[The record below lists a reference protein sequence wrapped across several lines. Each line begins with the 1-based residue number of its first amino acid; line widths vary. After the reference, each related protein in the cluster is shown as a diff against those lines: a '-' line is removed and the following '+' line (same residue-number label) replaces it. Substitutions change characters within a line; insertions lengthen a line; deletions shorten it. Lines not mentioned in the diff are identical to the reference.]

1 MKVLVTGSNGQLGRS
16 LQKVA
21 KKYPKIKF
29 IFTDVEE
36 LDITKQYQV
45 IKHFIR
51 IKPDFCVNC
60 AAYTKVDE
68 AEDNSEKCYY
78 INETGA
84 ANLAIAAKFTSSK
97 MIHISSEYVYFND
110 DEKVNTEDFPTNPQG
125 VYAKSKLAGEKKIIE
140 NLQKHMII
148 RTSWLYSE
156 FGNNFVDT
164 IINLAKTKKQ
174 LKVVDDQI
182 GSPTYATDLAETI
195 LKIITSKTFS
205 YGVFNYSNLGFTS
218 WFHFAKEIVNKLDS
232 KCKVK
237 SISSS
242 QYPTKAPRPLN
253 SKMSK
258 NKISSA
264 YGITIPKWKNSL
276 AVCMKNLNDK

>member
-1 MKVLVTGSNGQLGRS
+1 MKVLVTGSNGQLGKS
-16 LQKVA
+16 LQKIA
-21 KKYPKIKF
+21 KKYPRIKF

-45 IKHFIR
+45 IKYFIKT
-51 IKPDFCVNC
+51 KPDFCINC
-60 AAYTKVDE
+60 AAYTQVDD
-68 AEDNSEKCYY
+68 AEESSEKCYY

-84 ANLAIAAKFTSSK
+84 ANIAIAAKFTSSK

-110 DEKVNTEDFPTNPQG
+110 DEKINTEDFPTNPQG
-125 VYAKSKLAGEKKIIE
+125 VYAKSKLAGEKKVIQ

-156 FGNNFVDT
+156 FGNNFLKT
-164 IINLAKTKKQ
+164 IIDLAKTKKQ
-174 LKVVDDQI
+174 IKVVDDQI
-182 GSPTYATDLAETI
+182 GSPTYATDLAEAI
-195 LKIITSKTFS
+195 VKIVASKTFS

-218 WFHFAKEIVNKLDS
+218 WYNFASEIVGKLDS

-237 SISSS
+237 PISSS

-264 YGITIPKWKNSL
+264 YGISIPKWKNSL
-276 AVCMKNLNDK
+276 ALCLETMKNK